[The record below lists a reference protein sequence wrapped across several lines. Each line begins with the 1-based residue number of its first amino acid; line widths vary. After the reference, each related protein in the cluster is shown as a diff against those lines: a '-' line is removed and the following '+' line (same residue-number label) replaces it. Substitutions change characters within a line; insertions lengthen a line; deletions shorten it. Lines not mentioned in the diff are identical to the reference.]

1 MVRVAPIS
9 LAHNPRALWFDPGDL
24 EIDPNAHVVVETARG
39 VEFGRMAGSCIEVE
53 ESEIKALKSP
63 LKPVLRVADDDD
75 IARAKEMDEKG
86 REALP
91 VFKEMA
97 AELHDDMHPISVEFL
112 LDGDKAVF
120 YFEAEER
127 VDFRELVRRLA
138 ARFHVRI
145 DMRQVGVRDEA
156 RMIGGLGHCGQEL
169 CCKRMG
175 GEFCPVSIR
184 MAKEQDLSL
193 NPQKISGLCGRLMC
207 CLRYEYEAYKDF
219 KQRAP
224 KVGAKIATPEG
235 EAVVTELDVPRE
247 EVALKVGDE
256 KPVKVPLS
264 GFEVPEAKDAGE
276 GPVRPK
282 AVNADAWE
290 DAKLDAEGALIGGS
304 LTFLTSQFTGSDKVA
319 RGLRARRIDGED
331 IEKGERQ
338 KPGRR
343 RRSRSNSGRSGSSG
357 GSSASRASNARG
369 SSSASETRKPRR
381 RRSTKIADG
390 EVVATERAKQD
401 DKGTATEKGSGSS
414 SSSGSGRT
422 HRRRSVSSR
431 SQGSNQGRQSTSKQ
445 NRSSQ
450 GKGDGPRPGQHSSG
464 LRNAEHHEGSNSSK
478 QRRSG
483 GQGDRSGRANGS
495 KDRKDGASNA
505 NGSGNGR
512 RRRRRRSHSGG
523 SGGSGNAGNGS
534 GGSGTAGSSGSTT
547 SNAPK
552 GDAR

>member
-9 LAHNPRALWFDPGDL
+9 VAHDPRALWFDPGDL
-24 EIDPNAHVVVETARG
+24 EIEPNARVVVETARG
-39 VEFGRMAGSCIEVE
+39 VEFGRMVGPCLEVE
-53 ESEIKALKSP
+53 ESEVKALKSP
-63 LKPVLRVADDDD
+63 LKPVLRVADDAD
-75 IARAKEMDEKG
+75 IAQAAEMEERG

-91 VFKEMA
+91 LFKEMA

-138 ARFHVRI
+138 AHFHVRI

-156 RMIGGLGHCGQEL
+156 RMVGGLGHCGQEL

-235 EAVVTELDVPRE
+235 EAVVCELDVPRE
-247 EVALKVGDE
+247 EVALKLGDE

-264 GFEVPEAKDAGE
+264 GFEEPEAAAGSD
-276 GPVRPK
+276 GPARPK
-282 AVNADAWE
+282 AVTPEAWE
-290 DAKLDAEGALIGGS
+290 EAKLEAEGELIGGA

-319 RGLRARRIDGED
+319 KGLRARRIDGED
-331 IEKGERQ
+331 TEKGERRSS
-338 KPGRR
+338 GR
-343 RRSRSNSGRSGSSG
+343 RRSRSDRGRSGSSG
-357 GSSASRASNARG
+357 SKAAPPA
-369 SSSASETRKPRR
+369 AEARKPRR

-390 EVVATERAKQD
+390 EVVGTEKVKQED
-401 DKGTATEKGSGSS
+401 KRPSEKGTGPGSS
-414 SSSGSGRT
+414 SGSSGSGRT
-422 HRRRSVSSR
+422 RRRRSSGSR
-431 SQGSNQGRQSTSKQ
+431 SQGAGQGQQSGAKRD
-445 NRSSQ
+445 RSPQQ
-450 GKGDGPRPGQHSSG
+450 GKGSGNGNGPRPGQRSSG
-464 LRNAEHHEGSNSSK
+464 LRNADARGEGGNKRRKPGNQSDKGSASK
-478 QRRSG
+478 G
-483 GQGDRSGRANGS
+483 P
-495 KDRKDGASNA
+495 KDRKDGGSDTG
-505 NGSGNGR
+505 GSGASR
-512 RRRRRRSHSGG
+512 RRRKRRSRSGG
-523 SGGSGNAGNGS
+523 
-534 GGSGTAGSSGSTT
+534 GSSGSGGQGP
-547 SNAPK
+547 SAAGAPK
-552 GDAR
+552 GDA